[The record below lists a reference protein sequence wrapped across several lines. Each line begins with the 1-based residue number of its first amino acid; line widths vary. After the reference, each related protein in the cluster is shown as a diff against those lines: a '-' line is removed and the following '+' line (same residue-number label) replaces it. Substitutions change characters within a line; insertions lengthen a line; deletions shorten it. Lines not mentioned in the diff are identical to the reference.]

1 MNRRDLDSAA
11 RINSHQG
18 SLPPT
23 VEGSVRVTTF
33 LMEWLEGGGG
43 WRGEGHD
50 EGGRG

>member
-18 SLPPT
+18 SFPPT